1 VLPAVQTNAQLLQG
15 ALPGATIAPAAGAG
29 AAGPSAANPCALG
42 ITYFPVGGDNR
53 PTGWTQVVQ
62 QNAGNTASDQMVR
75 IALAGYP
82 IPMLYMAPVSV
93 FTEVNGAVPGQCVG
107 GAANGVLT
115 RPAAFTITW
124 ALAGTGGVIGPFTK
138 GSKQDPP
145 ANVTL
150 NAVPQLP
157 DVSVGRQRN

>member
-1 VLPAVQTNAQLLQG
+1 
-15 ALPGATIAPAAGAG
+15 
-29 AAGPSAANPCALG
+29 
-42 ITYFPVGGDNR
+42 
-53 PTGWTQVVQ
+53 
-62 QNAGNTASDQMVR
+62 MVR